1 MSSPLYHV
9 HGLIGPAILSRQF
22 PSLDISP
29 PAGLRDRSAGSFIV
43 QP

>member
-1 MSSPLYHV
+1 M

-22 PSLDISP
+22 PSLYISP
-29 PAGLRDRSAGSFIV
+29 PARLRDRSAGRLIV